1 MDAIATHNDPGHG
14 FAAPVFDAQ
23 AVFRRLLEALS
34 RPGTVGT
41 VDRPGLIAP
50 AGLPKAAAALLLT
63 LADRDTPVYLA
74 GGKAHPAAHWLA
86 FHAGAAAVDDPAAAT
101 FAILDGRA
109 ATPRLADFDLGD
121 ERYPDRSA
129 TVIVLC
135 DSLEGGRQI
144 RLTGPGI
151 KHAAT
156 IAPTGL
162 RPGFWAEVAANAA
175 RFPLGVDLVLVAG
188 SSLIGLPRSTRIEE
202 LA

>member
-1 MDAIATHNDPGHG
+1 MDAIVTHNEPGHG

-23 AVFRRLLEALS
+23 AVFRHLLDALA
-34 RPGTVGT
+34 RPGTVAT
-41 VDRPGLIAP
+41 VDRAGLIAP

-63 LADRDTPVYLA
+63 LADRDTAVYLA

-86 FHAGAAAVDDPAAAT
+86 FHAGAAAVDDAEAAT
-101 FAILDGRA
+101 FAVLDGEA
-109 ATPRLADFDLGD
+109 SAPRLAAFNPGD

-129 TVIVLC
+129 TVIVVC
-135 DSLEGGRQI
+135 VSLDGGPQV

-151 KHAAT
+151 KDAAV

-162 RPGFWAEVAANAA
+162 RPGFWAEAAANAA

-188 SSLIGLPRSTRIEE
+188 DRLIGLPRSTRIEE

>member
-1 MDAIATHNDPGHG
+1 MDTIATHNDPGHG

-23 AVFRRLLEALS
+23 AVFRHLLEALS
-34 RPGTVGT
+34 RPGTVT
-41 VDRPGLIAP
+41 SVDRPGLVAP
-50 AGLPKAAAALLLT
+50 AGMPDAAAALLLT

-86 FHAGAAAVDDPAAAT
+86 FHAGAAAADDAASAI
-101 FAILDGRA
+101 FAVLDGEA
-109 ATPRLADFDLGD
+109 ATPRLADFNLGD

-129 TVIVLC
+129 TVIVIC
-135 DSLEGGRQI
+135 DSLDGGQKV

-151 KHAAT
+151 KDAAL

-162 RPGFWAEVAANAA
+162 KSGFWAEAAANAA

-188 SSLIGLPRSTRIEE
+188 SSLIGLPRSTCIEE